1 MSVLDDVGGQAHTV
15 GRVIL
20 NLNLASGLGP
30 GHWWRV
36 KCKGLGRTGGQ
47 LPAGVSWFLLCAGHC
62 ATC

>member
-1 MSVLDDVGGQAHTV
+1 MLDGVGGQAHTV

-20 NLNLASGLGP
+20 SLSSAPGFGP

-36 KCKGLGRTGGQ
+36 KCKGLGGPGGQ